1 MTIRA
6 SGSDVSEVVMATRNA
21 SKQSAALAKARE
33 RRRELDRERDDQDRL
48 VEEATAEAMVVLEQR
63 GAAEQALAA
72 ATGELGEALRGL
84 LGSGVSAERA
94 AALLELD
101 VAEVRRLTK
110 PLASETPSA
119 AAKPAAGAVRA
130 LPGADRGE
138 GAARRAG

>member
-1 MTIRA
+1 
-6 SGSDVSEVVMATRNA
+6 MATRNA
-21 SKQSAALAKARE
+21 SKQSAALAKARD
-33 RRRELDRERDDQDRL
+33 RRRELDRERDEQDRL

-63 GAAEQALAA
+63 GSAEHALAA
-72 ATGELGEALRGL
+72 ATGELGKALRGL

-110 PLASETPSA
+110 PLASETPA
-119 AAKPAAGAVRA
+119 AATKPAVGAVRA
-130 LPGADRGE
+130 LPGADGGE